1 MYWKNAFIYTFR
13 KDPAEAEVIS
23 HKLMIRAGMIKKV
36 ASGIYS
42 YLPLGLRV
50 IRRIEN
56 IIREELNKRG
66 AAELFMPVVVP
77 AELWQESGR
86 WNLYGPE
93 LLRFTDRKNNRFC
106 LGPTHEEVVVDIA
119 RQAIR
124 SYRDMPLCLYQIQDK
139 FRDEIRPRFGLM
151 RGREFIMKDAYSF
164 HADESSL
171 DEMYWKMY
179 DAYTAIFKRS
189 GLEFRSV
196 EADSGAIGGDVT
208 HEFHVLAESGEDT
221 VVYCDNCDYA
231 ANIEKAAGR
240 IQLNENAG
248 DIPEDAPQPTEVA
261 TPDKKT
267 IEEVATFLNVKPS
280 DTIKMLVYEV
290 NGGEYLV
297 AVCIRGDLELNESKL
312 KNVLGAES
320 VAIPDE
326 ESLSSLIDIP
336 VGFLGAHDV
345 DKKSIR
351 EIVADFSVSYMKD
364 CVGGANKK
372 DYHLIHVY
380 PSRDLYIDRYA
391 DLAYVSEN
399 EECARCGN
407 GKLKLRRGI
416 EVGQIFK
423 LGVKYSKPMNLTYL
437 NDKGVQIPVT
447 MGCYG
452 IGLGRT
458 AAAAIEQNHDKDGI
472 IWPIEIAPYKV
483 AVLCLDTSNP
493 EAVALSKKIHDQLED
508 KGVDV
513 ILDDRDD
520 RPGVKFKDCDLIG
533 FPIRVVIG
541 EKGLKNRT
549 VEVKKRTVPEPQK
562 VVVDKAVSYIL
573 DSIKSLYKK

>member
-13 KDPAEAEVIS
+13 KDPAEAEVVS

-36 ASGIYS
+36 ASGIYN

-50 IRRIEN
+50 IRRIEH
-56 IIREELNKRG
+56 IIREELNKYG

-86 WNLYGPE
+86 WDFYGPE
-93 LLRFTDRKNNRFC
+93 LLRFTDRKKNWFC

-164 HADESSL
+164 HAGDDSL
-171 DEMYWKMY
+171 EEMYWKMY
-179 DAYTAIFKRS
+179 DAYTNIFKRS

-221 VVYCDNCDYA
+221 VVYCDSCEYA
-231 ANIEKAAGR
+231 ANIDKAASKRQYDEG
-240 IQLNENAG
+240 AD
-248 DIPEDAPQPTEVA
+248 DIPKDASVPCEVE

-267 IEEVATFLNVKPS
+267 IEEVTSFLKVKPS
-280 DTIKMLVYEV
+280 DTIKMLVYDV

-297 AVCIRGDLELNESKL
+297 AVCIRGDLELNEAKL

-326 ESLSSLIDIP
+326 EKLASMIDIP
-336 VGFLGAHDV
+336 IGFLGAHNIDR
-345 DKKSIR
+345 KNIR
-351 EIVADFSVSYMKD
+351 EIVADYSVSYMKD

-372 DYHLIHVY
+372 DHHLLHVY
-380 PSRDLYIDRYA
+380 PSRDLSIDRYA
-391 DLAYVSEN
+391 DLAYVTEK
-399 EECARCGN
+399 EKCARCDKGT
-407 GKLKLRRGI
+407 LKLRKGI

-423 LGVKYSKPMNLTYL
+423 LGTKYSKPMNLTFL
-437 NDKGVQIPVT
+437 NVKGEQIPVT

-458 AAAAIEQNHDKDGI
+458 AAAAIEQNHDEDGI

-483 AVLCLDTSNP
+483 AILCLDTSNS
-493 EAVALSKKIHDQLED
+493 EVVERAVKLHDQLEE
-508 KGVDV
+508 KGIDV
-513 ILDDRDD
+513 ILDDRDE

-533 FPIRVVIG
+533 FPVRVIISV
-541 EKGLKNRT
+541 KGLKKGL
-549 VEVKKRTVPEPQK
+549 VEVKKRIEADSEKIPA
-562 VVVDKAVSYIL
+562 DKAFSYIQ
-573 DSIKSLYKK
+573 DCVKSLYKK

>member
-36 ASGIYS
+36 ASGIYN

-86 WNLYGPE
+86 WDYYGPE
-93 LLRFTDRKNNRFC
+93 LLRFTDRKNNWFC
-106 LGPTHEEVVVDIA
+106 LGPTHEEVVVDIV

-171 DEMYWKMY
+171 DETYWKMH
-179 DAYTAIFKRS
+179 DAYTAIFERS

-208 HEFHVLAESGEDT
+208 HEFHVLADSGEDT
-221 VVYCDNCDYA
+221 VVYCDSCDYA
-231 ANIEKAAGR
+231 ANIEKAASRREINGKMD
-240 IQLNENAG
+240 
-248 DIPEDAPQPTEVA
+248 DIPKDAPQPVEVE
-261 TPDKKT
+261 TPDKKS
-267 IEEVATFLNVKPS
+267 IEEVTMFLNVKPS

-290 NGGEYLV
+290 NGGEYLA
-297 AVCIRGDLELNESKL
+297 AVCIRGDLELNETKL
-312 KNVLGAES
+312 KNLLGAES
-320 VAIPDE
+320 VAIPE
-326 ESLSSLIDIP
+326 EENLSSLIDIP
-336 VGFLGAHDV
+336 IGFLGAHGI

-372 DYHLIHVY
+372 DYHLMHIY
-380 PSRDLYIDRYA
+380 PSRDLTIDRYA
-391 DLAYVSEN
+391 DLAYVTEN
-399 EECARCGN
+399 EECARCDK

-423 LGVKYSKPMNLTYL
+423 LGIKYSKPMNLTYL
-437 NDKGVQIPVT
+437 DDKGIQLPVT

-472 IWPIEIAPYKV
+472 IWPIEIAPFTV
-483 AVLCLDTSNP
+483 AILCLDTTNP
-493 EAVALSKKIHDQLED
+493 EAVELSKKIHDQLEE

-513 ILDDRDD
+513 ILDDRDE

-533 FPIRVVIG
+533 FPIRVVVG
-541 EKGLKNRT
+541 EKGLKKGM
-549 VEVKKRTVPEPQK
+549 VEVKKRIVSETEMVAVE
-562 VVVDKAVSYIL
+562 KAVPYIQ
-573 DSIKSLYKK
+573 DSIQSLYKS